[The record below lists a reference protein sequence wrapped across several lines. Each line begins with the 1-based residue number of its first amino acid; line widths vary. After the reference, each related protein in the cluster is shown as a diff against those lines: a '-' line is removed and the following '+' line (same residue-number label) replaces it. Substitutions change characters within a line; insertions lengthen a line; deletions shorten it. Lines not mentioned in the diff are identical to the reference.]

1 MIALHNP
8 GCAPPTNARFPPTPG
23 ATGAYHPT
31 MHRSCVI
38 ILFLGALVSA
48 LRAVEEPRLTTLF
61 QAGIGGYVGYR
72 IPVIAATAGGTLL
85 TVCEARKDG
94 FGDWAAIDLLMR
106 RSNDGGATWSE
117 PVALAKAGDPGTA
130 LAHNAVLI
138 PSGGRTVHLIY
149 CTGYDRCFHRRSD
162 DDGGTFA
169 PPVEITAAFTA
180 LKPQYAWNVIATGPG
195 HGTRLR
201 SGRLVVPCWLST
213 GGKKHRPS
221 VVTSLVSDDD
231 GKTWRCGEIL
241 PQTVANP
248 SETVAVE
255 LGDGRVLFNLRN
267 EATDHRRRI
276 AVSPDGATGW
286 SPLTVDDAL
295 LEPVCMAGLVRL
307 DEGGGTGRIAFANP
321 DCLTFKDGKP
331 GLSRERRNLTIRLS
345 ADEAKTWTHARV
357 LEPGA
362 AGYCDLAATPGGV
375 IWCFYECGA
384 LTGNIY
390 HTSELRV
397 ARFTTAWVEAGQRM
411 PLLPDGKP

>member
-1 MIALHNP
+1 MTIRPSL
-8 GCAPPTNARFPPTPG
+8 
-23 ATGAYHPT
+23 
-31 MHRSCVI
+31 
-38 ILFLGALVSA
+38 SA
-48 LRAVEEPRLTTLF
+48 LLLLFIAGLPASEVRMTTLHT
-61 QAGIGGYVGYR
+61 AGAGGYVGYR

-85 TVCEARKDG
+85 TVCEARRDG

-106 RSNDGGATWSE
+106 RSSDDGVTWSE
-117 PVALAKAGDPGTA
+117 PVALARAGDPGTS

-138 PSGGRTVHLIY
+138 PSGGRVVHLLY

-162 DDGGTFA
+162 DDGATFA
-169 PPVEITAAFTA
+169 PAVEITAAFAA

-221 VVTSLVSDDD
+221 VVTSLISDDD
-231 GKTWRCGEIL
+231 GKTWSCGGIL

-267 EATDHRRRI
+267 EAPDNRRRI
-276 AVSPDGATGW
+276 ATSPDGATGW
-286 SPLTVDDAL
+286 SPLTSDDAL
-295 LEPVCMAGLVRL
+295 LEPVCMAALIRL
-307 DEGGGTGRIAFANP
+307 DEGDGKGRIAFANP

-331 GLSRERRNLTIRLS
+331 GVSRERRNLTIRLS
-345 ADEAKTWTHARV
+345 ADEAKTWSHARV

-362 AGYCDLAATPGGV
+362 AGYCDLAAAPGGV

-384 LTGNIY
+384 LKGNIY
-390 HTSELRV
+390 HTNELRV
-397 ARFTTAWVEAGQRM
+397 ARLTTAWVEAGQRA
-411 PLLPDGKP
+411 PLLPADEKP